1 MRTNQRLIALALLTA
16 FFFSSFANAQ
26 DDQPIL
32 KRKWNPEAKG
42 VAIGAGVGGAAG
54 AIINKRNRMV
64 GAGVGMAVGAAAG
77 YGVGK
82 VISNR
87 HKRAAAAA
95 QAAEQREY
103 AARTAPAYH
112 TEGRSRSH
120 SVAHRAATPVA
131 AVATR
136 NALVASNVAEA
147 EVATTP
153 VLTKNGYL
161 LNTAYGDPN
170 SAYPNSEYRRKSW

>member
-1 MRTNQRLIALALLTA
+1 MRTNQRLIALALFAA
-16 FFFSSFANAQ
+16 FFLNSFAHAQ
-26 DDQPIL
+26 DNQPLL
-32 KRKWNPEAKG
+32 KRKWNPEARG

-54 AIINKRNRMV
+54 AIIGKRNRMV
-64 GAGVGMAVGAAAG
+64 GAGIGMAVGAAAG

-82 VISNR
+82 VIDNR

-112 TEGRSRSH
+112 TEGRSRP
-120 SVAHRAATPVA
+120 VAHHTASPA
-131 AVATR
+131 AVTTR
-136 NALVASNVAEA
+136 SALVAPNVAEG
-147 EVATTP
+147 EVPATP

>member
-1 MRTNQRLIALALLTA
+1 MKTNQRLIALVLLAA
-16 FFFSSFANAQ
+16 FLLNSFAEAQ
-26 DDQPIL
+26 SP
-32 KRKWNPEAKG
+32 RRRWTPEAKG
-42 VAIGAGVGGAAG
+42 VAIGAGVGGVAG
-54 AIINKRNRMV
+54 ALINKRNRQL
-64 GAGVGMAVGAAAG
+64 GAGVGLAVGAAAG

-112 TEGRSRSH
+112 TERKRNAGFAS
-120 SVAHRAATPVA
+120 HRAATPA
-131 AVATR
+131 ATTR
-136 NALVASNVAEA
+136 AALVAPAVAEA
-147 EVATTP
+147 ELP

>member
-16 FFFSSFANAQ
+16 FFFSSLANAQ
-26 DDQPIL
+26 DNVPIL
-32 KRKWNPEAKG
+32 KRKWNPEARG

-64 GAGVGMAVGAAAG
+64 GAGIGMAVGAAAG

-82 VISNR
+82 VLDNR

-112 TEGRSRSH
+112 TEGRSHR
-120 SVAHRAATPVA
+120 VAHHVASPVA

-136 NALVASNVAEA
+136 NALVAPTVAETEA
-147 EVATTP
+147 PATP

>member
-1 MRTNQRLIALALLTA
+1 MKINQRLIALALLAA
-16 FFFSSFANAQ
+16 FFVSSFANAQ
-26 DDQPIL
+26 STP
-32 KRKWNPEAKG
+32 RKWTPEAKG
-42 VAIGAGVGGAAG
+42 VAIGAGAGGVAG
-54 AIINKRNRMV
+54 AIINKRNRQL
-64 GAGVGMAVGAAAG
+64 GAGVGLAVGAAVG

-82 VISNR
+82 VIDNR

-112 TEGRSRSH
+112 TEKQHRAGF
-120 SVAHRAATPVA
+120 AGHRAAIPVA
-131 AVATR
+131 ATHA
-136 NALVASNVAEA
+136 ALVAPAVAEA
-147 EVATTP
+147 EVPAMP